1 MVGGIPQS
9 LSVLPVLDL
18 VELGKIQVQVYSP
31 PAARGTS
38 LVGCRL
44 VLCGQHQLDE
54 MPQRSPQCGSGS
66 GSDKAGFRYCK
77 LFFHLGLAQRKFRMD
92 QSLHVTVRLRTL
104 ARNAIYVAKVMGK
117 STVLHRIDPNPEYH
131 PDYDEKLFT
140 ELPQN
145 IIEMDPLK
153 WENHLMGRF
162 KDETAVFNKVLSMVN
177 SLGVRKEAHKIAQLR
192 ISLNSSFLMLK

>member
-54 MPQRSPQCGSGS
+54 MPREALNVALALALIRLD
-66 GSDKAGFRYCK
+66 SDTANF
-77 LFFHLGLAQRKFRMD
+77 
-92 QSLHVTVRLRTL
+92 S
-104 ARNAIYVAKVMGK
+104 
-117 STVLHRIDPNPEYH
+117 STWV
-131 PDYDEKLFT
+131 
-140 ELPQN
+140 
-145 IIEMDPLK
+145 
-153 WENHLMGRF
+153 
-162 KDETAVFNKVLSMVN
+162 
-177 SLGVRKEAHKIAQLR
+177 
-192 ISLNSSFLMLK
+192 